1 MKRSLLRGG
10 ATLLA
15 MKRSLLRGGATLLVM
30 KRTLYA
36 NKYLART
43 NIDERF
49 IGGPGVRGLEAVRG
63 RSVTSTWE
71 EHDGKLAEAER
82 RRVVMRRAMRGRRR
96 RRVPGRPGEP
106 ARVARS
112 AFPAWRRAR
121 ACQPHAAAAQR
132 CCAACGR
139 LQG

>member
-30 KRTLYA
+30 KRTLRA
-36 NKYLART
+36 NEYLART

-49 IGGPGVRGLEAVRG
+49 IGGPGVRALEAVRG
-63 RSVTSTWE
+63 SSVTSTWE

-96 RRVPGRPGEP
+96 RRVHGRRVEP
-106 ARVARS
+106 TRVARS
-112 AFPAWRRAR
+112 AFPAWRRGR
-121 ACQPHAAAAQR
+121 AGHTHAAAGPR
-132 CCAACGR
+132 CWRAWVR
-139 LQG
+139 LP